1 MSPAIAGFTCPAQG
15 LCWSQNGSDSRHNG
29 TVLALQT
36 FFSFWEPEG
45 KSDSIKYN
53 KNNMAFKIRAIYYK
67 SKWPLIICGKK
78 NFFFNVKCGLRSWL
92 EVELANVSF
101 LHQHVCGTC
110 HILPGAGAHVQ
121 SMALTAPFSSIF

>member
-1 MSPAIAGFTCPAQG
+1 MSPVPCYSWFTCPAQG

-29 TVLALQT
+29 AALALQT

-67 SKWPLIICGKK
+67 SKWPLIIRGKIV
-78 NFFFNVKCGLRSWL
+78 FFSL
-92 EVELANVSF
+92 
-101 LHQHVCGTC
+101 
-110 HILPGAGAHVQ
+110 I
-121 SMALTAPFSSIF
+121 